1 MKNFR
6 IGLSSWTY
14 CWAIGIKGY
23 ELPQHPMTLMQ
34 LLEKAHQLGA
44 DVLQVADNYPL
55 HLCSSDELSAFSKMA
70 KEFNIAIEVG
80 TRGLRRET
88 LLKYLQIAQLLG
100 AKLVRTLPHNDDS
113 RPSLDCAVKCVN
125 EVIAIFEKANVLL
138 GIENHDYYP
147 SLWLKTLITSVN
159 SKHLGICL
167 DTVNNLG
174 QGEGE
179 TEVMNTLAAYAI
191 NFHCK
196 DYTIS
201 RKPSML
207 GFDVVGTPLGQGLL
221 NLERAQE
228 MLPSGLSWIIE
239 LWTPWQGD
247 LKKTIA
253 MENDWAEKSIQ
264 TLKIFR
270 INKTINESFEF
281 NKSLDFPANPVAPH
295 GQ

>member
-14 CWAIGIKGY
+14 SWAVGIEGY
-23 ELPQHPMTLMQ
+23 EFPQHPMTLMQ

-55 HLCSSDELSAFSKMA
+55 HLCSSDEMTRFLRVAN
-70 KEFNIAIEVG
+70 EFHIDIEVG
-80 TRGLRRET
+80 TRGLRQET
-88 LLKYLQIAQLLG
+88 LLKYLQIAQFLG
-100 AKLVRTLPHNDDS
+100 AKLVRTLPHDDDT
-113 RPSLDCAVKCVN
+113 RPSLDCAIKCVN
-125 EVIAIFEKANVLL
+125 EVIPIFEKANVML
-138 GIENHDYYP
+138 GIENHDHYP

-179 TEVMNTLAAYAI
+179 KEVMQTLAAYAI

-196 DYTIS
+196 DYTIL

-221 NLERAQE
+221 NLKRAQE
-228 MLPSGLSWIIE
+228 MLPPGLSWIIE

-247 LKKTIA
+247 LKKTIM
-253 MENDWAEKSIQ
+253 MENEWAEKSIQ
-264 TLKIFR
+264 TLKIFQ
-270 INKTINESFEF
+270 INETNNDCFA
-281 NKSLDFPANPVAPH
+281 DF
-295 GQ
+295 